1 MSVDF
6 DEMKQYLRVDYDDD
20 DTLIL
25 HLISSAEKLCLDV
38 LRTDDKTVLEKD
50 SNCKTAILYAVEYL
64 YERREEADYNK
75 LILSLR
81 SLLFGSRRE
90 EF

>member
-50 SNCKTAILYAVEYL
+50 SNCKTAILYVVAYL
-64 YERREEADYNK
+64 YEHREEADYNK

-81 SLLFGSRRE
+81 SISYNSS
-90 EF
+90 